1 MKLANCLASIMRA
14 CIKRDKIYNISN
26 MISLFKNV
34 VKWVRIVLAIKGSE
48 IFKLYNTLLNKD
60 TRNCS
65 NLENNKY

>member
-1 MKLANCLASIMRA
+1 
-14 CIKRDKIYNISN
+14 

-65 NLENNKY
+65 NLENNKYSANNNKISSIKL